1 MTTITKHNRYPAAL
15 PWVLYISS
23 IQYFVIQFIAAIP
36 FTPRFSLSDNTI
48 SDLGN
53 TVCGPYGNRLVCS
66 PLHALMNVSLVVVG
80 LTIIFG
86 SVFAYKALPRSQA
99 TLIGFGMFAA
109 GGLGTILVGLFPE
122 NSVAALHILGAA
134 LPFAVGNA
142 GLVVLGLSLPL
153 PKLVRVYTLLTGLI
167 ALIATLL
174 LITGNYAGMGLGGME
189 RIAAYPQTIWMIL
202 LGFYCLNRSMKRQT
216 K

>member
-1 MTTITKHNRYPAAL
+1 MITITKRNRYPAAL

-23 IQYFVIQFIAAIP
+23 IQYFVIQLIAAIP
-36 FTPRFSLSDNTI
+36 FTPRFSIADNTI

-66 PLHALMNVSLVVVG
+66 PLHILMNVSLVVVG

-86 SVFAYKALPRSQA
+86 SIFAYKSLPRSRA
-99 TLIGFGMFAA
+99 TLVGFALFAS

-122 NSVAALHILGAA
+122 NTVAALHVLGAA

-142 GLVVLGLSLPL
+142 GLVMLGLCLPL
-153 PKLVRVYTLLTGLI
+153 SKTVRLYTLLSGLI

-174 LITGNYAGMGLGGME
+174 LITGNYAGLGLGGME

-202 LGFYCLNRSMKRQT
+202 LGFYCLNRSVKRKT